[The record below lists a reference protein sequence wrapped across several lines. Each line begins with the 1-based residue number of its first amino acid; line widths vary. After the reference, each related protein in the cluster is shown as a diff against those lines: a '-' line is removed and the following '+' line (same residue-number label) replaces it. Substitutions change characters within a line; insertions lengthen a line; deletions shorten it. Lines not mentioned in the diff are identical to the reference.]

1 MIGDKN
7 LASSWF
13 YRDPCGWK
21 SERMAARDREVC
33 ATGNG
38 NCRFEAGN
46 KGHGK
51 NEEMMSFASG
61 PQREYRIGKKK
72 PPQGSGTSHGES
84 VLAMNVAVD
93 VVPIK
98 VGWQAPIII

>member
-21 SERMAARDREVC
+21 SEASERMAARDERWRTDRRDREVC

-61 PQREYRIGKKK
+61 RN
-72 PPQGSGTSHGES
+72 GSI
-84 VLAMNVAVD
+84 A
-93 VVPIK
+93 
-98 VGWQAPIII
+98 